1 MNKLSLIFRNFA
13 PSWFASVMGTG
24 ILSITSFY
32 YASRWAWLADL
43 STLLFF
49 FNILLFGVLVVPW
62 TLRCVLYREESL
74 KDLREPVIGQ
84 FYATMP
90 IACLVLAAD
99 LLIIGT
105 RHLDNGLAVVLAKG
119 FWLSGVFISLF
130 LAIAIPLLN
139 FNNRE
144 VRIEQVN
151 PAWFMPPVSLIV
163 IPVPGTMLISH
174 WPEGWQQAILVFNYV
189 SWSSGFFLF
198 LFLEAVVL
206 YRFIVCPP
214 LPGPLIPTIWINL
227 GPIGIGTIALLSLSN
242 AGTPFLGHQVESIF
256 YSLAL
261 LLWGF
266 GFWWLISALSLT
278 IYSIWRNSLPFSLA
292 WWAFTFPLGAYTGA
306 TYLIGSLLN
315 SPAINLYGFICYL
328 LLLTVWSVVMAR
340 TVVGLV
346 KMEFFIK
353 PGPKNT
359 SHPA

>member
-1 MNKLSLIFRNFA
+1 MNKLSSIVRNFA
-13 PSWFASVMGTG
+13 PSWFATVMGTG
-24 ILSITSFY
+24 ILAITSFY
-32 YASRWAWLADL
+32 YAGRWAWLTDL
-43 STLLFF
+43 STLLLF

-62 TLRCVLYREESL
+62 ALRFVLYRKESL
-74 KDLREPVIGQ
+74 KDLRDPVIGQ

-99 LLIIGT
+99 LLIIGN
-105 RHLDNGLAVVLAKG
+105 RHLDNGLSVVLAKG
-119 FWLSGVFISLF
+119 FWVSGVFISLF

-144 VRIEQVN
+144 VRIEQVH

-163 IPVPGTMLISH
+163 IPVPGAKLISY
-174 WPEGWQQAILVFNYV
+174 WPDGWQQAILVFNYV

-198 LFLEAVVL
+198 LFLEAIVL
-206 YRFIVCPP
+206 YRLICRPP
-214 LPGPLIPTIWINL
+214 LPGTLIPTVWINL
-227 GPIGIGTIALLSLSN
+227 GPIGVGAIALFSLSA
-242 AGTPFLGHQVESIF
+242 AGTPFLGLQVESVF
-256 YSLAL
+256 YLLAL
-261 LLWGF
+261 SLWGF
-266 GFWWLISALSLT
+266 GFWWFISALSLT

-328 LLLTVWSVVMAR
+328 LLLTIWLVVMVR
-340 TVVGLV
+340 TVVGLF

-353 PGPKNT
+353 PGTGNT